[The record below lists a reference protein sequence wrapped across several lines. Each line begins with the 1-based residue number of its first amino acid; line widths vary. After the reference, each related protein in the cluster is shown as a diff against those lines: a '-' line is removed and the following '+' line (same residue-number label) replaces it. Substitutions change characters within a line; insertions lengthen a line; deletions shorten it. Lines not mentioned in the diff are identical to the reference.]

1 MYDENATAEKRLLA
15 AVVALAVK
23 DMCLAPIVKKK
34 GNRRKVD
41 RPRADAITAYGFLF
55 DRSRSGLDE
64 YASWLDFDADR
75 FRENLINACFSDI
88 VSKELKLDDKDR
100 MNFRRNY
107 KLLKAMAPERRA
119 VLEHS
124 DDTEID
130 HDQEETNDGI

>member
-1 MYDENATAEKRLLA
+1 MHDEDAIAEKRLLA

-34 GNRRKVD
+34 GNTRKVD

-55 DRSRSGLDE
+55 DKSRSGLEE
-64 YASWLDFDADR
+64 YASWLDFDAER
-75 FRENLINACFSDI
+75 FRTRLIESCFSDI

-107 KLLKAMAPERRA
+107 KLLKAMAPEKRA

-130 HDQEETNDGI
+130 HDQQDNSNGI